1 MKLDYL
7 NKKVYLRKS
16 REVLLFIFTFTLLI
30 LVIILP
36 LNQKK
41 YTHTWSASIIENKL
55 YIPLVEQVPE
65 SVTINMP
72 CEVVKSDNYDWL
84 LEFRGGTAFQV
95 FKDKNI
101 GILVGDST
109 RSNSTIYNFEKP
121 LSTGSACML
130 NIQYTK
136 SSHSLQVNQGAS
148 KQIIKLSVVDRVE
161 ILNHILI
168 NPNYASEGISLV
180 VETVPPS
187 DVSES
192 NIRKYIHINFII
204 ILILS
209 VIFLTYK
216 HRIFNHIKIISR
228 WIVDKYFIST
238 FIFLITLSI
247 ILPRN
252 IDDGWRITEA
262 SLLRETGIYNNYIV
276 PSPLPTGRLHAY
288 INSLFLSTNNFTL
301 MRLPSVLLLLLIW
314 LSSVIA
320 IKKLFENQIKET
332 QIKKYVSF
340 MTVLYSSAF
349 LLGLRGEVYIASLLS
364 LSFLV
369 IIFEEKLSKIN
380 TFCTLLVLTAMGISI
395 HQSGL
400 SIAVVCLVYAALNLR
415 KIFTQTLL
423 TNPILIIAI
432 CVSGL
437 TIFYTNNL
445 FSMYRSLQLYSSK
458 FDEVRIFGDVATFNP
473 LAEINRLLNVFSYG
487 QGLFTFATLVLFA
500 SIVFLAYILSRRVL
514 SKSESS
520 LVLVMLASF
529 LAIFLMPSKW
539 AWYYMIYLPISILG
553 LFFFLVYLL
562 RIKRNFLLILLPFIP
577 LVSVLTQNLEYEL
590 APIVNINLDIFYIFF
605 RFLFGVFIVLIL
617 FFIAFLC
624 IQILFKKSRNINYV
638 DYLKSLNF
646 LYFLIFLIL
655 LSFKTTPLVLDSL
668 DIDANSF
675 IKQNISFKSSHSCGI
690 FSELGLQDNTVTN
703 SLDDYPYVP
712 CFKPLLFEDG
722 VWNYPEYIIQSFNIL
737 DQQRLGF
744 EIIIEKSICFTDY
757 SSRYENFCVFKT
769 AENFGGSSKSYVD
782 TFSQF

>member
-168 NPNYASEGISLV
+168 NPNYASEDISLV

-204 ILILS
+204 ILISS

-349 LLGLRGEVYIASLLS
+349 LL
-364 LSFLV
+364 
-369 IIFEEKLSKIN
+369 
-380 TFCTLLVLTAMGISI
+380 
-395 HQSGL
+395 
-400 SIAVVCLVYAALNLR
+400 
-415 KIFTQTLL
+415 
-423 TNPILIIAI
+423 
-432 CVSGL
+432 
-437 TIFYTNNL
+437 
-445 FSMYRSLQLYSSK
+445 
-458 FDEVRIFGDVATFNP
+458 
-473 LAEINRLLNVFSYG
+473 
-487 QGLFTFATLVLFA
+487 
-500 SIVFLAYILSRRVL
+500 
-514 SKSESS
+514 
-520 LVLVMLASF
+520 
-529 LAIFLMPSKW
+529 
-539 AWYYMIYLPISILG
+539 
-553 LFFFLVYLL
+553 
-562 RIKRNFLLILLPFIP
+562 
-577 LVSVLTQNLEYEL
+577 
-590 APIVNINLDIFYIFF
+590 
-605 RFLFGVFIVLIL
+605 
-617 FFIAFLC
+617 
-624 IQILFKKSRNINYV
+624 
-638 DYLKSLNF
+638 
-646 LYFLIFLIL
+646 
-655 LSFKTTPLVLDSL
+655 
-668 DIDANSF
+668 
-675 IKQNISFKSSHSCGI
+675 
-690 FSELGLQDNTVTN
+690 
-703 SLDDYPYVP
+703 
-712 CFKPLLFEDG
+712 
-722 VWNYPEYIIQSFNIL
+722 
-737 DQQRLGF
+737 
-744 EIIIEKSICFTDY
+744 
-757 SSRYENFCVFKT
+757 
-769 AENFGGSSKSYVD
+769 
-782 TFSQF
+782 

>member
-1 MKLDYL
+1 MKFSLQS
-7 NKKVYLRKS
+7 NKLFVKQTFAIS
-16 REVLLFIFTFTLLI
+16 LLIYSLTLLI
-30 LVIILP
+30 LICLLP

-41 YTHTWSASIIENKL
+41 YTHSWSSSIKENKL

-65 SVTINMP
+65 NVTINIP
-72 CEVVKSDNYDWL
+72 CEVVKSDDYDWL

-101 GILVGDST
+101 GVLVGDST
-109 RSNSTIYNFEKP
+109 RSTSTIYNFEKS
-121 LSTGSACML
+121 LSLGSDCML
-130 NIQYTK
+130 NIQYAK
-136 SSHSLQVNQGAS
+136 SSHSLQIDQGTS
-148 KQIIKLSVVDRVE
+148 SQKIELSVDARVE

-168 NPNYASEGISLV
+168 NPNYASEGISLL

-192 NIRKYIHINFII
+192 NIRKYIHLNFLII
-204 ILILS
+204 FIS
-209 VIFLTYK
+209 YVIFLTNK
-216 HRIFNHIKIISR
+216 QRIFSQTKNISR
-228 WIVDKYFIST
+228 WFVDKYFVLT
-238 FIFLITLSI
+238 FIFLITLSL
-247 ILPRN
+247 ILPQN
-252 IDDGWRITEA
+252 MDDGWRITEA
-262 SLLRETGIYNNYIV
+262 SLLKETGIYNNYIV

-288 INSLFLSTNNFTL
+288 INSLFLSTNNFAL
-301 MRLPSVLLLLLIW
+301 MRLPSVILLLIIW

-320 IKKLFENQIKET
+320 IKKLFGNQIVDT

-340 MTVLYSSAF
+340 IIVLYSSAF
-349 LLGLRGEVYIASLLS
+349 LIGLRGEIYIASLLS

-380 TFCTLLVLTAMGISI
+380 TFCTLLVLTALAISI

-400 SIAVVCLVYAALNLR
+400 SVAVACLFYAALNLK
-415 KIFTQTLL
+415 KIFTPTLS

-445 FSMYRSLQLYSSK
+445 FTMYRSMQLYSSK
-458 FDEVRIFGDVATFNP
+458 FDEVRIFGDVATLNP

-487 QGLFTFATLVLFA
+487 HGLFTFAALLLFA

-514 SKSESS
+514 SKSESY
-520 LVLVMLASF
+520 LVLIMLASF

-539 AWYYMIYLPISILG
+539 AWYYMIYLPMSILG
-553 LFFFLVYLL
+553 LFFFLVYFL

-605 RFLFGVFIVLIL
+605 RLLFGVIIVLIL
-617 FFIAFLC
+617 LFIAFLS
-624 IQILFKKSRNINYV
+624 IQILFKKSKNINYV
-638 DYLKSLNF
+638 DYLKSLNL
-646 LYFLIFLIL
+646 LYFLIILIL
-655 LSFKTTPLVLDSL
+655 VSFKTTPLVLDSL
-668 DIDANSF
+668 DIDGNSF
-675 IKQNISFKSSHSCGI
+675 IKQNISFKSSQSCGI
-690 FSELGLQDNTVTN
+690 FSELGLQQNTVTN

-744 EIIIEKSICFTDY
+744 EIIIEKSTCFTDY